1 MKNKSKSIIQNI
13 ASIYCA
19 TFPKLIQQDI
29 IDISLQVSE
38 IWTNT
43 ADKMQSPLEYV
54 IIGEATQNLENYF
67 YNSSTKTTPFLTPSH
82 FGCANKQELL
92 MKLSALKALVFDLYP
107 LAIPTE
113 YYDKK
118 AIPHSVSLEVLM
130 KDYFKTHLHG
140 RINEDTVIVVRY
152 AKLFKRIEWRYF
164 TEFLQKE
171 FGKVP
176 TNPVHS
182 IAGKANFADRE
193 KVKDGFR
200 L

>member
-1 MKNKSKSIIQNI
+1 MKNQSKSIIQNI

-19 TFPKLIQQDI
+19 TFPKLIQHDI
-29 IDISLQVSE
+29 INTSLQVSE
-38 IWTNT
+38 VWTNT

-82 FGCANKQELL
+82 FGCADKKGLL
-92 MKLSALKALVFDLYP
+92 TKLSALKALVFDLYP

-176 TNPVHS
+176 TVHS

-193 KVKDGFR
+193 KVIDVFGH
-200 L
+200 